1 MPYSLRYSFPWFSFF
16 SLEGTYEGVGFAGY
30 IYFIHN
36 TLSLLYCK
44 RFFPL
49 CTDLHVF
56 FMIFFCKAIPR
67 GKLLCLCF
75 VHLPITRVRLS
86 FHV

>member
-30 IYFIHN
+30 IYFIHH

-49 CTDLHVF
+49 CTDLHAF
-56 FMIFFCKAIPR
+56 FYDI
-67 GKLLCLCF
+67 LL
-75 VHLPITRVRLS
+75 
-86 FHV
+86 